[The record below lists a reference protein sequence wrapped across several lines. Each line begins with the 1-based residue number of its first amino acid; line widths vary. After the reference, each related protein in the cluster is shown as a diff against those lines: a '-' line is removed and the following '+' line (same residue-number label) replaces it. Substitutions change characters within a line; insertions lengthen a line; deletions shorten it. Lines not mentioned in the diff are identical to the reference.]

1 MGPHQNGKLLSRE
14 SLSEATDGEKIFANY
29 TFNKGLP
36 SKDTQQ
42 TFKIQ
47 LFGKKFSQ
55 KMGKSHEQIVHFRG
69 YRGGE

>member
-14 SLSEATDGEKIFANY
+14 SLSEATDGEKIFSNY

-42 TFKIQ
+42 TFKTQ
-47 LFGKKFSQ
+47 LFGKKFS
-55 KMGKSHEQIVHFRG
+55 
-69 YRGGE
+69 